1 MFTGPLTGDDFDP
14 QLVTRSEVNANLQN
28 YATNVALGEVQ
39 ATALQGLTTALGNST
54 IATSLDQRFTAELA
68 LKLEMGSLT
77 PYALETSITQLSLQ
91 QLSTN
96 TALQNATQTTSLLQ
110 SSTAS
115 SLSLKADQSSL
126 DSISTALSQRVTS
139 SGLETALIPY
149 ATATQTAQSLAVAKG
164 VIEATAASTYATQ
177 QQVTNLS
184 IDLSAKTSQADVSQA
199 LTAFSTK
206 SETSSAILTASALLD
221 GQLRPSIT
229 ALQVSA
235 GTLGASL
242 DLKASQASVL
252 QLASDLSGKIGPSEL
267 VLALS
272 SYATT
277 SGLTA
282 LQGALTQVQAS
293 IPSGVGVTVAELTAL
308 LLGYTTQT
316 TTNALQTLL
325 LQLQSDLASKVTQAT
340 VNSTLASYVTT
351 SALQTAQGSI
361 QASINA
367 ILASMASTGGSGTTI
382 SNGAL
387 WLNNSVS
394 ELLVG
399 SIIRNLAV
407 LGPLSLSEE
416 NGGNT
421 LLLTADCFSKAEANT
436 LLAQKQNFTENLVL
450 ASLSALNNRLVLK
463 AGVNGLV
470 LQNTAGTQELLSIDA
485 LGNSTF
491 SGSVYADNLAQKSLL
506 NSYALKSDLFL
517 NLSNYYSKETFSATE
532 IGLSIGKFRIVV
544 SSGGLEIRQLHDF
557 GLTPTDAYLPI
568 CGMSL
573 ADTGSGSLTVQS
585 LNAANVYTKTAIDSL
600 LSTLTTADSDL
611 SARIDNL
618 SGAATGGLK
627 VYEHNYGL
635 YKSGV
640 ITHPF
645 ALQLGVSTATP
656 PSSAQVLLSMD
667 VETGVAVNTSLTV
680 VNNLSVGGAL
690 DCPNI
695 YTKSE
700 LNAIMTTK
708 YPMTDS
714 TNWQQLGLMRLNSAS
729 LGGTMKI
736 CTNKSYNAQSD
747 NMLQATLELTRSGG
761 SSQAALPSGNVNFAC
776 TLRGSLLF
784 PEVRVVQTS
793 IQTYQFWVKLH
804 SAAGVGFFTVVT
816 SGSFEFS
823 GLIQTAAPSGIY
835 INPLRLFAHNVDGLH
850 TLQVAA
856 TSSLLKLKGGASGVQ
871 LLGASN
877 ELLLE
882 ASTAAVSILQN
893 VTVLT
898 NTSNTSFSLTNSSGS
913 GFSSSYMN
921 AATVASQL
929 FVGGGFMFVGTNT
942 NHPLRFATNRFV
954 NATSMSIETNGSVVV
969 NGSVVNSSD
978 SKLKDNQQLAP
989 LTSLKAILDAVDV
1002 KTYDRNDLGGQPRFG
1017 FVAQDLEAV
1026 CTGNFAFIVGQGTK
1040 QSTSTAAVEGQP
1052 AEAEQP
1058 IETFKTVDYSRL
1070 VCVLWGVV
1078 KDLKARIEV
1087 LEAR

>member
-1 MFTGPLTGDDFDP
+1 M
-14 QLVTRSEVNANLQN
+14 
-28 YATNVALGEVQ
+28 
-39 ATALQGLTTALGNST
+39 
-54 IATSLDQRFTAELA
+54 
-68 LKLEMGSLT
+68 
-77 PYALETSITQLSLQ
+77 
-91 QLSTN
+91 
-96 TALQNATQTTSLLQ
+96 
-110 SSTAS
+110 
-115 SLSLKADQSSL
+115 
-126 DSISTALSQRVTS
+126 
-139 SGLETALIPY
+139 
-149 ATATQTAQSLAVAKG
+149 
-164 VIEATAASTYATQ
+164 
-177 QQVTNLS
+177 
-184 IDLSAKTSQADVSQA
+184 
-199 LTAFSTK
+199 
-206 SETSSAILTASALLD
+206 
-221 GQLRPSIT
+221 
-229 ALQVSA
+229 
-235 GTLGASL
+235 
-242 DLKASQASVL
+242 
-252 QLASDLSGKIGPSEL
+252 
-267 VLALS
+267 
-272 SYATT
+272 
-277 SGLTA
+277 
-282 LQGALTQVQAS
+282 AS
-293 IPSGVGVTVAELTAL
+293 IG
-308 LLGYTTQT
+308 
-316 TTNALQTLL
+316 
-325 LQLQSDLASKVTQAT
+325 
-340 VNSTLASYVTT
+340 
-351 SALQTAQGSI
+351 
-361 QASINA
+361 
-367 ILASMASTGGSGTTI
+367 GGSGTTI

-407 LGPLSLSEE
+407 LGPLTLTEE

-421 LLLTADCFSKAEANT
+421 LLLTANCFSKAETNT
-436 LLAQKQNFTENLVL
+436 LLAQKQNLTQDLVL

-491 SGSVYADNLAQKSLL
+491 AGSVYADNLAQKSLL

-517 NLSNYYSKETFSATE
+517 NLSNYYSKETFSPTE

-544 SSGGLEIRQLHDF
+544 SSSGLEIRQLHDF
-557 GLTPTDAYLPI
+557 GSTPTDAYLPI

-611 SARIDNL
+611 STRIDNL

-656 PSSAQVLLSMD
+656 PTSAQVLLSMD

-761 SSQAALPSGNVNFAC
+761 SSQPGLPSGAVNFAC

-793 IQTYQFWVKLH
+793 ISTYQFWVKLH

-823 GLIQTAAPSGIY
+823 GLIQTAAPNGVY
-835 INPLRLFAHNVDGLH
+835 INPFRLFAHNVEGLH

-882 ASTAAVSILQN
+882 ASTAGVNLLKDLTILKN
-893 VTVLT
+893 DSGGNAFNATT
-898 NTSNTSFSLTNSSGS
+898 NTSGS
-913 GFSSSYMN
+913 GFSSSYLTS
-921 AATVASQL
+921 ATVASQL
-929 FVGGGFMFVGTNT
+929 FVGGGFLSLYLT
-942 NHPLRFATNRFV
+942 
-954 NATSMSIETNGSVVV
+954 TSKPYYGC
-969 NGSVVNSSD
+969 
-978 SKLKDNQQLAP
+978 P
-989 LTSLKAILDAVDV
+989 
-1002 KTYDRNDLGGQPRFG
+1002 
-1017 FVAQDLEAV
+1017 
-1026 CTGNFAFIVGQGTK
+1026 
-1040 QSTSTAAVEGQP
+1040 
-1052 AEAEQP
+1052 
-1058 IETFKTVDYSRL
+1058 
-1070 VCVLWGVV
+1070 
-1078 KDLKARIEV
+1078 
-1087 LEAR
+1087 

>member
-28 YATNVALGEVQ
+28 YATNIALGEVQ

-54 IATSLDQRFTAELA
+54 IATSLDQRITAELA

-77 PYALETSITQLSLQ
+77 PYALQTSITQLSLQ

-177 QQVTNLS
+177 QLVTNLS
-184 IDLSAKTSQADVSQA
+184 IDLSAKTSLADVSQA

-282 LQGALTQVQAS
+282 LQSALTQVQAS

-367 ILASMASTGGSGTTI
+367 ILASMASIGGGSGTTI

-517 NLSNYYSKETFSATE
+517 NLSNYYSKETFSPTE
-532 IGLSIGKFRIVV
+532 IGLSIGKFRFVV

-557 GLTPTDAYLPI
+557 GSTPTDAYLPI

-585 LNAANVYTKTAIDSL
+585 LNAANVYTKTVIDGL

-680 VNNLSVGGAL
+680 VNNLSVGGEL

-714 TNWQQLGLMRLNSAS
+714 TNWQQLGLMRLVFS
-729 LGGTMKI
+729 LSGRHDEDLHK
-736 CTNKSYNAQSD
+736 QV
-747 NMLQATLELTRSGG
+747 LQRTER
-761 SSQAALPSGNVNFAC
+761 Q
-776 TLRGSLLF
+776 
-784 PEVRVVQTS
+784 
-793 IQTYQFWVKLH
+793 H
-804 SAAGVGFFTVVT
+804 
-816 SGSFEFS
+816 
-823 GLIQTAAPSGIY
+823 
-835 INPLRLFAHNVDGLH
+835 
-850 TLQVAA
+850 A
-856 TSSLLKLKGGASGVQ
+856 TSDFGAHTIWRQ
-871 LLGASN
+871 
-877 ELLLE
+877 
-882 ASTAAVSILQN
+882 Q
-893 VTVLT
+893 
-898 NTSNTSFSLTNSSGS
+898 SSG
-913 GFSSSYMN
+913 F
-921 AATVASQL
+921 A
-929 FVGGGFMFVGTNT
+929 
-942 NHPLRFATNRFV
+942 LR
-954 NATSMSIETNGSVVV
+954 
-969 NGSVVNSSD
+969 
-978 SKLKDNQQLAP
+978 
-989 LTSLKAILDAVDV
+989 
-1002 KTYDRNDLGGQPRFG
+1002 
-1017 FVAQDLEAV
+1017 
-1026 CTGNFAFIVGQGTK
+1026 
-1040 QSTSTAAVEGQP
+1040 
-1052 AEAEQP
+1052 
-1058 IETFKTVDYSRL
+1058 
-1070 VCVLWGVV
+1070 
-1078 KDLKARIEV
+1078 
-1087 LEAR
+1087 